1 MIILGVDPGLTRCGV
16 GVIEAGGGRRLSFVH
31 VDVVRSDPS
40 QSQDLRLLKIW
51 RGLSEK
57 IDRFAPDV
65 VSIEQVF
72 AQHNVDTVLGT
83 AQVAGLAM
91 VAAAERS
98 IPVAVHTPSEVKL
111 AVTGNGTAQKIQV
124 ERMVARI
131 LHLNKLPQPPDAA
144 DALAQAICH
153 VLHPSGELQ
162 GGERDQHLTAA
173 QRQWAVAVQKSRNA
187 SSKMRGRGM

>member
-16 GVIEAGGGRRLSFVH
+16 GVIEAGGRRLSFVH

-57 IDRFAPDV
+57 IDHFAPDV

-72 AQHNVDTVLGT
+72 AQHNVNTVLGT

-91 VAAAERS
+91 TAAAQRS

-153 VLHPSGELQ
+153 ALHPAGELQ

-173 QRQWAVAVQKSRNA
+173 QRQWAVAVQKSRNI

>member
-1 MIILGVDPGLTRCGV
+1 MMIFGVDPGLTRCGV
-16 GVIEAGGGRRLSFVH
+16 GVIEAGEFRRLSFVH
-31 VDVVRSDPS
+31 VDVIRSDPH
-40 QSQDLRLLKIW
+40 QPQDLRLQTIW
-51 RGLSEK
+51 HGLNAKLDEF
-57 IDRFAPDV
+57 IPDV

-72 AQHNVDTVLGT
+72 AQHNVNTVLGT

-153 VLHPSGELQ
+153 ALHPSGELQ
-162 GGERDQHLTAA
+162 GGEREQHLTPA
-173 QRQWAVAVQKSRNA
+173 QRQWALGMQKAKSAR
-187 SSKMRGRGM
+187 SKMHGRGM